1 MGATTLRRDPANYTD
16 DAELAALR
24 EQRFLERQARI
35 IADTKM
41 DPRLAELLLDREL
54 WDTSRIFD
62 EIGIR
67 QQRVSIMRRHAREV
81 EGPHP
86 SSFPTKDKVK
96 HRRYGV
102 ENDQVEA
109 GRVRE
114 WAIASGRMIFDAET
128 GTLVGREVEDEPLG
142 LRHGRARR
150 TPN

>member
-1 MGATTLRRDPANYTD
+1 MSATTLRREPAANYTD
-16 DAELAALR
+16 DGELATLR

-35 IADTKM
+35 NADTTM
-41 DPRLAELLLDREL
+41 DPRLAELLLDRDL
-54 WDTSRIFD
+54 WDTSRIFE

-81 EGPHP
+81 AGPHP
-86 SSFPTKDKVK
+86 SSFPTQDKVK

-102 ENDQVEA
+102 ENALVEA

-114 WAIASGRMIFDAET
+114 WAIASGRMIFDVET
-128 GTLVGREVEDEPLG
+128 GQLVGREVEDEPLG

-150 TPN
+150 AN